1 MARNFFC
8 EILLCSLLC
17 GVATAQS
24 APAQTPAVAE
34 NNRQEQGNLTIGPAD
49 LLDILVY
56 DVPELVLKVRVSD
69 TGMITLPLVGDF
81 KVGNRT
87 VKQAQD
93 ELAQALIEK
102 NLVLH
107 PQVSIL
113 ITEFATQGI
122 TVVGEVLQPGI
133 YPLLGPHRLFDAI
146 AAAGGLSAKAARNV
160 KITHKGNPDDANEIE
175 LPQDMV
181 SSSSTNLPLQPG
193 DTIVVAKAGVVY
205 VVGEV
210 NKPGGFLMEN
220 NTRMSVLQSLALA
233 QGSTKMANMKG
244 AMIVRRG
251 PSGMQ
256 EIPVQLNKIM
266 EAKASDRL
274 LMNDDIV
281 FIPSSKAK
289 SFGKRAADAAVGS
302 AVAAVI
308 YMAR

>member
-1 MARNFFC
+1 MTRKFC
-8 EILLCSLLC
+8 FELLLCALLC
-17 GVATAQS
+17 TVAIAQ
-24 APAQTPAVAE
+24 PQGKPPLPVE
-34 NNRQEQGNLTIGPAD
+34 NSKQDQSNLTIGPAD

-56 DVPELVLKVRVSD
+56 DVPELVLKARVSD
-69 TGMITLPLVGDF
+69 AGTVTLPLVGDL
-81 KVGNRT
+81 KVGNHT
-87 VKQAQD
+87 VKEAQD
-93 ELAQALIEK
+93 ELAKALVEK

-122 TVVGEVLQPGI
+122 TVMGEVLQPGI

-146 AAAGGLSAKAARNV
+146 AAAGGLSGKAARTV
-160 KITHKGNPDDANEIE
+160 KVSHKADPDHAQEIE
-175 LPQDMV
+175 LPQDLV
-181 SSSSTNLPLQPG
+181 TSSSSNVPLVPG
-193 DTIVVAKAGVVY
+193 DTVVVAKAGVIY

-233 QGSTKMANMKG
+233 QGTTKMANLKG
-244 AMIVRRG
+244 AMIVRRS

-266 EAKASDRL
+266 EAKSTDRL
-274 LMNDDIV
+274 LMGDDIV
-281 FIPSSKAK
+281 FVPSSKAK

-308 YMAR
+308 YLAR

>member
-1 MARNFFC
+1 MIKNIFFDFIFC
-8 EILLCSLLC
+8 VLLAGL
-17 GVATAQS
+17 GMAQS
-24 APAQTPAVAE
+24 IPGKVPQAVESAKP
-34 NNRQEQGNLTIGPAD
+34 EQASMTIGPAD
-49 LLDILVY
+49 LLDVVVY

-69 TGMITLPLVGDF
+69 TGFITLPLVGDL

-87 VKQAQD
+87 VKEVQD
-93 ELAQALIEK
+93 ELAQALIQK
-102 NLVLH
+102 DLVLH

-122 TVVGEVLQPGI
+122 TVIGEVLQPGI

-146 AAAGGLSAKAARNV
+146 AAAGGLSPKAARRV
-160 KITHKGNPDDANEIE
+160 QISHKAAVDDAVEIE
-175 LPQDMV
+175 LPQNLV
-181 SSSSTNLPLQPG
+181 SSHSSNVALVPG
-193 DTIVVAKAGVVY
+193 DTIVVAKAGVIY

-233 QGSTKMANMKG
+233 QGATKMADTKG

-251 PSGMQ
+251 PSGTQ

-266 EAKASDRL
+266 QAKATDRL
-274 LMNDDIV
+274 LLDDDIV
-281 FIPSSKAK
+281 FIPSSKSK
-289 SFGKRAADAAVGS
+289 SIGKRLGDVAVGS

>member
-1 MARNFFC
+1 MASNFFFRFV
-8 EILLCSLLC
+8 LCALLC
-17 GVATAQS
+17 GVAGAQS
-24 APAQTPAVAE
+24 APPKAPEAVE
-34 NNRQEQGNLTIGPAD
+34 NNRQDQSSLTIGPAD

-69 TGMITLPLVGDF
+69 GGMITLPLVGDL
-81 KVGNRT
+81 KVGNHT
-87 VKQAQD
+87 VKEAQD
-93 ELAQALIEK
+93 ELAKALVEK

-146 AAAGGLSAKAARNV
+146 AAAGGLSPKAARTV
-160 KITHKGNPDDANEIE
+160 KITHKNSPDTPVEID
-175 LPQDMV
+175 LPQDLV
-181 SSSSTNLPLQPG
+181 SSSGSNLPLQPG
-193 DTIVVAKAGVVY
+193 DTVVVAKAGVIY

-233 QGSTKMANMKG
+233 QGTTKMANMKG
-244 AMIVRRG
+244 AMIVRRT
-251 PSGMQ
+251 PSGLQ
-256 EIPVQLNKIM
+256 QIPVQLNKIM
-266 EAKASDRL
+266 EAKATDRL
-274 LMNDDIV
+274 LISDDIV

-308 YMAR
+308 YLAR

>member
-1 MARNFFC
+1 MIKNVFFDF
-8 EILLCSLLC
+8 ILCALLGGL
-17 GVATAQS
+17 GVAQS
-24 APAQTPAVAE
+24 IPGKVPQAVESAKP
-34 NNRQEQGNLTIGPAD
+34 EQAGMTIGPAD
-49 LLDILVY
+49 LLDVVVY

-69 TGMITLPLVGDF
+69 TGFITLPLVGDL

-87 VKQAQD
+87 VKEVQD
-93 ELAQALIEK
+93 DLAKALIQK
-102 NLVLH
+102 DLVLH

-122 TVVGEVLQPGI
+122 TVIGEVLQPGI
-133 YPLLGPHRLFDAI
+133 YPLLGPHRLFDGI
-146 AAAGGLSAKAARNV
+146 AAAGGLSPKAARRV
-160 KITHKGNPDDANEIE
+160 QISHKATLENAVEIE
-175 LPQDMV
+175 LPQDLV
-181 SSSSTNLPLQPG
+181 SSNSSNVALVPG
-193 DTIVVAKAGVVY
+193 DTIVVAKAGVIY

-233 QGSTKMANMKG
+233 QGATKMADTKG

-266 EAKASDRL
+266 QAKATDRL
-274 LMNDDIV
+274 LMDDDIV
-281 FIPSSKAK
+281 FIPSSKSK
-289 SFGKRAADAAVGS
+289 SIGKRVADAAVGS

-308 YMAR
+308 YLAR